1 MVTTAWHPMMRWFA
15 PPVLA
20 TVDTTRRARALWM
33 IGWSFLALLAFL
45 LAAAIIATPET
56 LVRRGTSIALVGLLV
71 LFLNVLNRRGHTRLA
86 SWMFVL
92 GLTVILTQRAWFT
105 GGVHAPVAFFY
116 MLFVL
121 IASGLL
127 GARGAAVTAIACLGS
142 AMLLTIAELR
152 GWLTPPAAAGSTA
165 VAFIAV
171 LLAISMTLAVLKLLL
186 RQAEQLATDDLVN
199 MFVHDMRSPL
209 TVIRARLGML
219 KDEVDPKS
227 ESAEHVDAAMADAL
241 VLNRMAN
248 NLLDIRRLESA
259 RLPLQRTATDIAPL
273 ARQVVHALG
282 TLDPTRHM
290 EVRARMPV
298 VCRCDPELM
307 RRIIENLVSNAV
319 KHTPLGGKVVVE
331 IASTPSCVTLSVQD
345 EGPGVPRESRA
356 QIFEHYSATALRT
369 QSGYHSVGLG
379 LAFCKLA
386 VEAHDGKIWVE
397 DVPSGGSRFVVELS
411 NI

>member
-1 MVTTAWHPMMRWFA
+1 MVTTALHPMMRWFA
-15 PPVLA
+15 PPLLT
-20 TVDTTRRARALWM
+20 TVETTRRARGLWLV
-33 IGWSFLALLAFL
+33 GWSFFALLAFL
-45 LAAAIIATPET
+45 LVAAIIATPET

-71 LFLNVLNRRGHTRLA
+71 LFLHALNRRGHTRVA
-86 SWMFVL
+86 SWIFVL

-105 GGVHAPVAFFY
+105 GGVHAPVALFY

-127 GARGAAVTAIACLGS
+127 GSRGATVTAIACLGS
-142 AMLLTIAELR
+142 AMLLTIAELQ
-152 GWLTPPAAAGSTA
+152 GWVTPPAAAGSTA

-171 LLAISMTLAVLKLLL
+171 LLAISVTLAALKLLL

-209 TVIRARLGML
+209 TVIMARLGML

-241 VLNRMAN
+241 LLNRMAN

-298 VCRCDPELM
+298 VCQCDPELM

-319 KHTPLGGKVVVE
+319 KHTPLGGNVVVE
-331 IASTPSCVTLSVQD
+331 VASTPSCVRLSVQD

-356 QIFEHYSATALRT
+356 RIFERYSAPGLRA
-369 QSGYHSVGLG
+369 QSGHHSVGLG

-397 DVPSGGSRFVVELS
+397 DAPPGGSRFVVELPPA
-411 NI
+411 